1 MPPRFPYRL
10 VPPGRRRFW
19 YLRGTFG
26 GRRHEVSTGA
36 ADRAG
41 AEKWAADYY
50 AAFLGDALPGPG
62 EPISFARAAD
72 AFIAWKR
79 PALSDERLIRAVA
92 AWFADKPLPDIRHAH
107 AVEAAN
113 ALRANA
119 SGPTKNRKVIV
130 PIAAVM
136 HYAAE
141 QGWVEYRRF
150 KKFRE
155 ARRSP
160 RQPVTDET
168 MAKLMAA
175 TDGFKRAILA
185 VLYETGLRITDAI
198 NIEWG
203 AVNLPAGRLRAK
215 VGKTDERIVIP
226 LSAALVS
233 ALANLPKSP
242 RYVFPW
248 RTRRG
253 VYAWLKPLCIRLDVQ
268 YTPHQSRHALATAA
282 LEAGV
287 PDREAADLGAWADT
301 RSLHRYQHVKPAGVA
316 GRSVANLTGGKLV
329 AESCKNVK
337 KG

>member
-1 MPPRFPYRL
+1 MPRSPYRL
-10 VPPGRRRFW
+10 IPPGRRRYW
-19 YLRGTFG
+19 YLRGTFV
-26 GRRHEVSTGA
+26 GRRHEVSTGET
-36 ADRAG
+36 DRAG
-41 AEKWAADYY
+41 AEKWAAAYY
-50 AAFLGDALPGPG
+50 ASVLSDAVPDAGQTVG
-62 EPISFARAAD
+62 FARATE

-79 PALSDERLIRAVA
+79 PNRSDEKLLRTVA
-92 AWFADKPLPDIRHAH
+92 AWFAGKPLTDIRHAH

-113 ALRANA
+113 ALRPHA

-141 QGWVEYRRF
+141 QGWVDYRRF

-160 RQPVTDET
+160 RQPATDET
-168 MAKLMAA
+168 MSALLAA
-175 TDGFKRAILA
+175 TTGHKRAILA

-198 NIEWG
+198 NIEWE

-215 VGKTDERIVIP
+215 VGKTDDLIVIP
-226 LSAALVS
+226 LSAALV
-233 ALANLPKSP
+233 ALLANLPKGP

-253 VYAWLKPLCIRLDVQ
+253 VYAWLKPLRQKLGVE

-282 LEAGV
+282 LEAGI
-287 PDREAADLGAWADT
+287 PDRQAADLGAWRDA
-301 RSLHRYQHVKPAGVA
+301 RSLHRYQHVQPGGVA
-316 GRSVANLTGGKLV
+316 GRSINGLV
-329 AESCKNVK
+329 AESVAESAKALHGK
-337 KG
+337 K

>member
-1 MPPRFPYRL
+1 MPRVPYRL
-10 VPPGRRRFW
+10 IPPGKRRFW
-19 YLRGTFG
+19 YIRGTFG
-26 GRRHEVSTGA
+26 GQRHEVSTGET
-36 ADRAG
+36 DRTR
-41 AEKWAADYY
+41 AEKWAAQYHAD
-50 AAFLGDALPGPG
+50 FLSDPVPDAGDEVG
-62 EPISFARAAD
+62 FARAAE

-79 PALSDERLIRAVA
+79 PNKSEERLLRTVA
-92 AWFADKPLPDIRHAH
+92 AWFANKPLAEIRHAH

-113 ALRANA
+113 ALKPKAT
-119 SGPTKNRKVIV
+119 GPTKNRKVIV

-136 HYAAE
+136 HYAAK

-150 KKFRE
+150 EKFRE

-168 MAKLMAA
+168 MAALLAA
-175 TDGFKRAILA
+175 TDGHKRAILA

-198 NIEWG
+198 NIEWE
-203 AVNLPAGRLRAK
+203 AVNLPAGRLLAK
-215 VGKTDERIVIP
+215 AGKTDDLIAIP
-226 LSAALVS
+226 LSAALIS

-253 VYAWLKPLCIRLDVQ
+253 VYAWLKPLCARLGVT

-282 LEAGV
+282 LQAGV

-301 RSLHRYQHVKPAGVA
+301 RSLHRYQHVQAKGVA
-316 GRSVANLTGGKLV
+316 GRSVGNLVAFPV
-329 AESCKNVK
+329 AESPKTLK
-337 KG
+337 RKG